1 MARPGKYAAMSVEA
15 LIDLRDR
22 VTQELTHRS
31 KRLLAQLKHI
41 GGYTS
46 GVRQSSRNGRRRSM
60 KGTKV
65 DPKYRDPKTGDTW
78 SGRGMMASWLAAKIK
93 KGARQEDFAVAG
105 AKAAAAARKPN
116 GRKTRTARAKRKAKA
131 K

>member
-1 MARPGKYAAMSVEA
+1 MARPSKYAAMSVEA
-15 LIDLRDR
+15 LIGLKDT
-22 VTQELTHRS
+22 VMQELGRRS
-31 KRLLAQLKHI
+31 KQLQAQLVHI
-41 GGYTS
+41 GSHTS
-46 GVRQSSRNGRRRSM
+46 GVRQSSRNGRHRPM

-105 AKAAAAARKPN
+105 AKTAAAARKPN